1 MFPLLVITKS
11 VNRAFCMFWWAPVNL
26 NIVGYSL
33 FYNWSQDD
41 ISFQDIFE
49 DEIWMINEAV
59 VQKTAKK
66 ATNFGLSVFTGM

>member
-1 MFPLLVITKS
+1 
-11 VNRAFCMFWWAPVNL
+11 MFWLAPVTL

-33 FYNWSQDD
+33 FYNWRQDD
-41 ISFQDIFE
+41 ILFQDIFE

-66 ATNFGLSVFTGM
+66 ATNFALSVFTGT